1 MLVQPMAWDGTFR
14 PTSKAALALTISI
27 ALLPPPGQAAPSGQP
42 PSPDTYH
49 ALVERHRAG
58 HRDEAVQALS
68 SWSTDDVRHVT
79 RRARAGDARFRTAA
93 IVLHTDLAYSLV
105 AAGDREAFRV
115 HLEAAESLLDRSL
128 AEGFRSLW
136 QLAAGLLSMRMRD
149 PNQAQRCFER
159 GLAISAGEPTLL
171 VALGS
176 SLEQQA
182 ALSARSPDLRERNLA
197 LHERQLLQRSRLARA
212 VSLYEEALRSD
223 PGQAE
228 ARLRLGRSQ
237 LDAGRVEAGLA
248 HVEWVLRNSAE
259 ADLVYVAHL
268 LTGRERERRGD
279 SRAAAESYA
288 KALAV
293 EPGGQ
298 VAQIALSHV
307 RSGSG
312 DREGAEAT
320 LLAAIA
326 PRESVRVDPWRGLDQ
341 GRDALLGAVLAV
353 LLRTAAAS

>member
-58 HRDEAVQALS
+58 H
-68 SWSTDDVRHVT
+68 
-79 RRARAGDARFRTAA
+79 
-93 IVLHTDLAYSLV
+93 
-105 AAGDREAFRV
+105 
-115 HLEAAESLLDRSL
+115 
-128 AEGFRSLW
+128 
-136 QLAAGLLSMRMRD
+136 MRMRD

-176 SLEQQA
+176 SLEQEA

-228 ARLRLGRSQ
+228 AQLRLGRSQ